1 MPPRG
6 LRRGALALLRRP
18 RHDQAHN
25 AGQQQQAARLHASR
39 DSRSADILS
48 CTGPR
53 WSSPLDFQ
61 RETCGVRLARPDA
74 IGPGGAVSG
83 LSAHFTAGSSQ
94 LIHWKS
100 VRPEMVI
107 TATVR
112 FPHFGQRVV
121 RSIATSDF
129 TSDQKTGTLVPPAC
143 YTEFCR
149 SARLVGITA
158 SIEAPRPA
166 ARLLPF
172 HFFTPSRCSRREP
185 GRQVMNFRMWRDRF
199 ST

>member
-1 MPPRG
+1 MPSRG

-18 RHDQAHN
+18 RHDRAHN

-121 RSIATSDF
+121 RSMASSRF
-129 TSDQKTGTLVPPAC
+129 YSDQC
-143 YTEFCR
+143 CIEFRR
-149 SARLVGITA
+149 SARK
-158 SIEAPRPA
+158 
-166 ARLLPF
+166 LPF
-172 HFFTPSRCSRREP
+172 ILPK
-185 GRQVMNFRMWRDRF
+185 RQMKFATCVTEDAIDRVAMPARA
-199 ST
+199 